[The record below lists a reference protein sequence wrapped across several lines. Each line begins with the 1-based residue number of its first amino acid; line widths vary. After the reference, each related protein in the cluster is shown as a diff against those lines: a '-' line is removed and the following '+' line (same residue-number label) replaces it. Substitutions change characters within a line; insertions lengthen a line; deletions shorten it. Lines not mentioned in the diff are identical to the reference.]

1 MKRADVHRIKRV
13 GWIALAVCALHLS
26 ALVMR
31 ADDYV
36 EDVYF
41 WSDAPA
47 QDESGAIV
55 PNYNRRVR
63 ELIFVEDSVSQQKP
77 DTVVTLILREAPL

>member
-1 MKRADVHRIKRV
+1 MRRAAIHRVKRA
-13 GWIALAVCALHLS
+13 GWIALAVCGLHLS
-26 ALVMR
+26 ALMTR

-47 QDESGAIV
+47 QDENGAIV

-77 DTVVTLILREAPL
+77 DTSVVLILREAPL